1 MRRYYALAAIILQ
14 GQELGGNAMNQAE
27 VLAVGITEAARRLG
41 LSART
46 IATLVKRGDLKSRK
60 IGRRRLIPTS
70 VLAEFIRQDHRSS
83 QWRHPEAT
91 QESQSTG

>member
-1 MRRYYALAAIILQ
+1 MH
-14 GQELGGNAMNQAE
+14 QAE
-27 VLAVGITEAARRLG
+27 VLAVGIPEAARRLG

-70 VLAEFIRQDHRSS
+70 VLAEFIRQDHRSG
-83 QWRHPEAT
+83 QWLQPEVT
-91 QESQSTG
+91 QESNSTG

>member
-1 MRRYYALAAIILQ
+1 MHQ
-14 GQELGGNAMNQAE
+14 TE
-27 VLAVGITEAARRLG
+27 VLAVGIPEAARRLG

-70 VLAEFIRQDHRSS
+70 VLAEFIRQDHRST
-83 QWRHPEAT
+83 QWRKPEPT
-91 QESQSTG
+91 QGSNSTG